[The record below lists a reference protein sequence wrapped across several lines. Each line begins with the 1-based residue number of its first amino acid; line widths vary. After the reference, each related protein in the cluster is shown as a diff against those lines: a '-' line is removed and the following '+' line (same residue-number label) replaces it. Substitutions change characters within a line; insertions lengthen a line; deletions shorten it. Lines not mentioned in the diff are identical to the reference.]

1 MEISQ
6 LRPPHPPTCTNSHY
20 HRPHLI
26 NTAVWRISIEM
37 PNSCPLCYH
46 RHKPTSYQQWS
57 SPIPKQAWRY
67 NHNMRWHHVSA
78 AGLWMNLYLQHVG
91 RTACEWFLLT
101 LDCLFVCLFRD
112 CFSNCSNLF
121 VRQPLFPY
129 IFVSVWLCMCVCSL
143 SMWVWLFLSLP
154 WEQANYHGKC

>member
-1 MEISQ
+1 MWLHQCSVCISWFVCTYVCCLILCMCIMCLCVYGGGGTNVVFSYCPYQSRQLMEISQ
-6 LRPPHPPTCTNSHY
+6 LRPLHPHSPHYSHY

-37 PNSCPLCYH
+37 PNSRPLCYH

-78 AGLWMNLYLQHVG
+78 AGLWMNLYLQHVA

-101 LDCLFVCLFRD
+101 LDCLFV
-112 CFSNCSNLF
+112 
-121 VRQPLFPY
+121 
-129 IFVSVWLCMCVCSL
+129 
-143 SMWVWLFLSLP
+143 
-154 WEQANYHGKC
+154 